1 MKYFNKQTGEMGESL
16 ALGYLLK
23 LGYELIMRN
32 FHTRY
37 GEIDLIMRDKE
48 VMVFV
53 EVKAKKTHEWGTPEE
68 MFTQGKYRKVK
79 NMGMVYLHGKDVLC
93 RIDMVAVDLFTDP
106 PALRHYPNV
115 TFLD

>member
-1 MKYFNKQTGEMGESL
+1 MKIYNRRTGEMGESL

-68 MFTQGKYRKVK
+68 MFTQGK
-79 NMGMVYLHGKDVLC
+79 
-93 RIDMVAVDLFTDP
+93 
-106 PALRHYPNV
+106 
-115 TFLD
+115 

>member
-79 NMGMVYLHGKDVLC
+79 NMGMVYLRGKDVLC

-115 TFLD
+115 TFLN